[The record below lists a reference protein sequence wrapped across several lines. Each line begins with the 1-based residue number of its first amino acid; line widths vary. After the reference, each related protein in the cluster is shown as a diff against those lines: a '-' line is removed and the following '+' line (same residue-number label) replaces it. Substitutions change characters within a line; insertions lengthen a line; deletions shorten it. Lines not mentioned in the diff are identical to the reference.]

1 MHAMGTPST
10 DKLFF
15 RKRFSYGMER
25 IWNSCVGSDFFE
37 FGTNLPGIGKSILNI
52 FVSIWIHPTGMA
64 EADQRKEKRKKSLL
78 FLGPFQPDLEKAFLT
93 FLKKRKEKDP
103 FLPLVVLVG
112 SNLLG
117 LYLGRLL
124 VQKGLDHLNIR
135 FLTFIDLARALAL
148 ESFGRELRRP
158 FPPFGEWVCIAALSE
173 QVQADGYFYPVADR
187 RGFQRALEATF
198 RDLGDGGMKELP
210 VAANRKINELNHLY
224 HSYRSQI
231 DRDYFDDSALIFRA
245 CQEGLHF
252 PEIFG
257 CRELAAYGFY
267 DFTEAQRRLMQT
279 LSDQLAVTAFMP
291 WRETQAFTYASPT
304 LQWFEEAGFE
314 IQALQEPE
322 IKKPTSLEVIKR
334 DVFRDRVIE
343 KGASSEQQ
351 DRTVLLIAAPGEAQE
366 VQEIAREVLRLAR
379 KEDIPFHEM
388 AILLRN
394 KDLYGP
400 LIQETFQ
407 RLDIPIYLQGGSPL
421 SRSQAGKSL
430 PLLFDLI
437 DSNLKRNK
445 VMEFL
450 TFAPIAWTRFFQGEP
465 SPSQWDLISR
475 QAGIVEGA
483 TQWEQKLSAFIAQGK
498 SQEPEEEES
507 GLPFLGNEAE
517 CLQAFLKKFF
527 PALASFP
534 KKSSWRDMVDRTL
547 RLVETFFEEGE
558 DRRAL
563 CQTLQALEYL
573 DALRREV
580 HIRQFQEI
588 LSEALDKKALRVGF
602 FQMGGV
608 CISDL
613 MPARGLAFR
622 AVFIPGLAERAF
634 PAPPRQDP
642 LLLDHERKEINQAL
656 GETERIPLKR
666 SRFQEEK
673 LLFTLA
679 LGSAGE
685 KLILSYPR
693 LDPSS
698 SRERIPSFFLLRV
711 GEALSGKSIDYSGLE
726 VLPQFQRVPLSRL
739 SPEDPGEAVNEEEF
753 DLGQVGKALKNGDR
767 GEVAYLKFL
776 FPGFDRAEKLARLR
790 WGFRVFTEYDGC
802 LKSARAHKHL
812 QERFAL
818 SGQILSATKL
828 ETYASC
834 PFKYFLSEVLGL
846 KMSPS
851 PEEIWRIQPLDRG
864 KVIHEILYQFY
875 REARNRHLGPLT
887 PGSLAA
893 YWQIMQEVGAGVFT
907 AAEKQGLT
915 GASLLWE
922 LDRQEILEDLHG
934 FLQQELEEPQKMIPS
949 HFEVRFG
956 YEKEISQSNR
966 SGESISLIL
975 EDDASASFRGRID
988 RIDFFPEG
996 NGLRVIDYKTGSLPG
1011 QEDRFCG
1018 GTTLQ
1023 LPLYL
1028 MAACRIWKEADIEKS
1043 WAEYCSV
1050 SRKGKFGRI
1059 AFHGE
1064 NWTEKEK
1071 TFIRIIRTISR
1082 GIAEGTF
1089 FPFQEDARDC
1099 KYCDFQNLCEHGVGV
1114 LFQKKLKDPRA
1125 EAFLEMRKI
1134 P

>member
-1 MHAMGTPST
+1 
-10 DKLFF
+10 
-15 RKRFSYGMER
+15 
-25 IWNSCVGSDFFE
+25 
-37 FGTNLPGIGKSILNI
+37 
-52 FVSIWIHPTGMA
+52 MA

-93 FLKKRKEKDP
+93 FLKKRKDEDP
-103 FLPLVVLVG
+103 FFLLVVLVG

-124 VQKGLDHLNIR
+124 VQRGLDYLNIR

-148 ESFGRELRRP
+148 ESFSRELRRP

-198 RDLGDGGMKELP
+198 RDLGDGGMKALPLTGNPKISELD
-210 VAANRKINELNHLY
+210 HLY
-224 HSYRSQI
+224 QSYRSQI
-231 DRDYFDDSALIFRA
+231 DRDYFDDAALIFRA

-257 CRELAAYGFY
+257 CEELAVYGFY
-267 DFTEAQRRLMQT
+267 DFTEGQRRLMQT
-279 LSDQLAVTAFMP
+279 LSDHLAVTAFMP
-291 WRETQAFTYASPT
+291 WRETQGFTYASPT

-314 IQALQEPE
+314 VQALPELE
-322 IKKPTSLEVIKR
+322 IKEPTTIEIVKR
-334 DVFRDRVIE
+334 DTFRDRVKE
-343 KGASSEQQ
+343 KGPSPEPQ
-351 DRTVLLIAAPGEAQE
+351 DRSVILIAAPGEAQE
-366 VQEIAREVLRLAR
+366 VREIAREVLRLAR
-379 KEDIPFHEM
+379 EADIPFHEM

-400 LIQETFQ
+400 LIQETFE
-407 RLDIPIYLQGGSPL
+407 RLDIPIYLQGGFPL
-421 SRSQAGKSL
+421 SRSQVGKSV
-430 PLLFDLI
+430 LLLLDLI
-437 DSNLKRNK
+437 VSNLKRNK

-450 TFAPIAWTRFFQGEP
+450 TFASIAWRRFFKEEP

-483 TQWEQKLSAFIAQGK
+483 TQWEEKLAALIAQGK
-498 SQEPEEEES
+498 SQEPEEGEGE
-507 GLPFLGNEAE
+507 GKFLGTEAE

-527 PALASFP
+527 PALAPFP
-534 KKSSWRDMVDRTL
+534 KKSSWRGMVDATL
-547 RLVETFFEEGE
+547 RLVETFFAEGE
-558 DRRAL
+558 ECKAL
-563 CQTLQALEYL
+563 CQTLRELESL
-573 DALRREV
+573 DALGREV

-602 FQMGGV
+602 FQRGGV

-622 AVFIPGLAERAF
+622 AVFIPGLVERAF

-642 LLLDHERKEINQAL
+642 LLLDHERKEVNQAL
-656 GETERIPLKR
+656 GEMGGIPLKR

-711 GEALSGKSIDYSGLE
+711 GEALSGKSLDYSGLE

-739 SPEDPGEAVNEEEF
+739 APEDPGEAVNEEEF
-753 DLGQVGKALKNGDR
+753 DLGQVGKALKTGNR
-767 GEVAYLKFL
+767 GEVAYLKSL

-790 WGFRVFTEYDGC
+790 WGFRIFTEYDGC
-802 LKSARAHKHL
+802 LKSARAHKRL

-818 SGQILSATKL
+818 SGRLLSATKL

-834 PFKYFLSEVLGL
+834 PFKYFLSEVLGF
-846 KMSPS
+846 KTFPS

-864 KVIHEILYQFY
+864 KVVHEILYQFY
-875 REARNRHLGPLT
+875 REASNRNLEPLT
-887 PGSLAA
+887 PESLAV
-893 YWQIMQEVGAGVFT
+893 YGQTMGEVAAGVFT

-915 GASLLWE
+915 GAALLWE
-922 LDRQEILEDLHG
+922 LDRQEILEDLHS
-934 FLQQELEEPQKMIPS
+934 FLQQELEEPHRMIPS

-956 YEKEISQSNR
+956 YEKEISQRNQNR
-966 SGESISLIL
+966 ESVALTL
-975 EDDASASFRGRID
+975 EDGTSVSFRGRID
-988 RIDFFPEG
+988 RVDFFPEG
-996 NGLRVIDYKTGSLPG
+996 KGLRVIDYKTGRLPG
-1011 QEDRFCG
+1011 QEDGFCG

-1028 MAACRIWKEADIEKS
+1028 MAACRIWKEADVEKS

-1050 SRKGKFGRI
+1050 SRKGKFGRVL
-1059 AFHGE
+1059 FRGE
-1064 NWTEKEK
+1064 NWTGKEK
-1071 TFIRIIRTISR
+1071 TFIRIIRTISQ

-1089 FPFQEDARDC
+1089 FPFREAARDC
-1099 KYCDFQNLCEHGVGV
+1099 GYCDFQNLCEHGVDV
-1114 LFQKKLKDPRA
+1114 LFQKKSKDPRA
-1125 EAFLEMRKI
+1125 AAFLKMKEI